1 MEIIIM
7 NTRNNKKAQQVACT
21 DMELQRQDNTGRSTA
36 PLVVQRLEVSIIQIP
51 NAGND
56 QTAVCSATLEL
67 AGGMVLQDVAMASA
81 SDIKE
86 GMPGT
91 PIDVASA
98 TCKNIVLA
106 NAVLLAGAQAPPGY
120 DRGDNEPTGEHSGFL
135 PNSINF
141 IAQDTCDN
149 IIETTAVPQEG
160 TSPDSFNGG
169 GTKPASEKQ
178 LSFLCSLAQNE
189 GKDPDKLA
197 RKAFGKSV
205 QELQGQEADTLI
217 KGLKK

>member
-1 MEIIIM
+1 M

-21 DMELQRQDNTGRSTA
+21 NMELQRYEAPGRSTA
-36 PLVVQRLEVSIIQIP
+36 PLVVQRLEVSIVQIP

-56 QTAVCSATLEL
+56 QTAVCSAKLEL
-67 AGGMVLQDVAMASA
+67 AGGLVLQDVAMASA
-81 SDIKE
+81 SDIGE
-86 GMPGT
+86 GMPGN

-120 DRGDNEPTGEHSGFL
+120 DRGNNEPTGEHSGFL

-141 IAQDTCDN
+141 IAQNTGDN
-149 IIETTAVPQEG
+149 VIETTAVPQEG

-178 LSFLCSLAQNE
+178 LNFLCSLAQND
-189 GKDPDKLA
+189 GKDPDELA
-197 RKAFGKSV
+197 QEAFGKPV
-205 QELQGQEADTLI
+205 QELQGKQADALI
-217 KGLKK
+217 KKMKK